1 MRIPA
6 AQLSVWLC
14 LETGSLSG
22 AAGPAG
28 GLVHPAATPSCR
40 QTTQDTNNY
49 KILPPVCETIA
60 TPMTAK
66 QHFFCTFCGF
76 RTSVNQFIHNYSV
89 RK

>member
-1 MRIPA
+1 MSVWTPPIYHGSLEFSKFRVVLIRIPA

-40 QTTQDTNNY
+40 QTTQDKQLY
-49 KILPPVCETIA
+49 ILHVFT
-60 TPMTAK
+60 K
-66 QHFFCTFCGF
+66 YFLL
-76 RTSVNQFIHNYSV
+76 
-89 RK
+89 